1 MNYEDKTKE
10 QLVNELIELHQRITN
25 LRISEELHERFK
37 DALATSERRFRE
49 LAVLLPVTVFEIDLN
64 AKLTFVN
71 RVAFDIFGYSQEDFD
86 RGINAFQVI
95 AQEDHERLKESISRL
110 YNGED
115 IGIIEFT
122 AQKKD
127 GSRFPVIVHSNVI
140 KNEGGPPIGY
150 RGILIDITE
159 RKRAED
165 AFKAS
170 EERYRGLYDSSRD
183 GIFSVDMN
191 GRIVECNQAMADI
204 LGYTKKELYNFT
216 VYDIVPQK
224 WHDFGNKIITE
235 QVFRRG
241 YSDEYELEAIKKDGS
256 SLPVSIRTWIIK
268 DKDGKPVGR
277 WSIARDITE
286 RKQAEEA
293 LKESEKRYRG
303 LYKSSRDGIISVDM
317 DGNIIECNQSL
328 ADMLD
333 YTKEELYRSK
343 FQDLMSNKWLA
354 KTAQILNEQIIP
366 RGFSDVNEMEA
377 IKKDGTI
384 IPISVRTWLIKDR
397 DGNLT
402 GTWAIIRDISKRKRV
417 EEAFKESEKRYRSL
431 FEDSRD
437 AIYFTTREGKLINV
451 NQALIELFGFSR
463 EELQKINVRELYIDP
478 TDRSVFQREIEQKGS
493 VRNYELKLRKKENT
507 EIDCLLTAT
516 VRRDNDGKIIGYQ
529 GIIRDITE
537 RKKLERQL
545 VESEEKYRTLVE
557 KDPNMIYLI
566 KDGELTFANQALLNT
581 LGYSLKEILDISLDD
596 LSPIVPEQRL
606 MIKER
611 LKKRIAGKNVLESY
625 EFSVMTKNGEII
637 PCLLNTTSFELE
649 GTRIIQGVLTDIR
662 KVKKLEK
669 ELKESEERYRGLY
682 NSTIDGIVSQD
693 IEGNIL
699 DCNQA
704 FIDMHG
710 YTKEEIYQ
718 LKLKELI
725 PSKWNKII
733 ERMINEQLIPYGY
746 SDEFELECIK
756 KDGTI
761 FPVSARSWL
770 TKNKEGKPL
779 EVWSIIRDIT
789 ERKRAEEALIESEE
803 RYRGLYESSID
814 GIVSADGGNIIE
826 CNQAFANML
835 GYTKE
840 EIKKMNYMDLV
851 PSKWHNELT
860 KVLIEPRQK
869 KGYSDEHKLEIAK
882 KDGSLIPI
890 SIRAWLMKDKEG
902 FASKG
907 WAIIR
912 DISEKRKMEEELHK
926 IEKLE
931 SLGILA
937 GGIAHDFNNILTGI
951 LGNITLAKMY
961 APFREK
967 VLERLSEAEK
977 ATIRARDLTQQLL
990 TFSKGG
996 APVKKTASID
1006 ELLRDTTVFTL
1017 SGSNVKCKFSIPE
1030 DIWSVEIDEG
1040 QISQVLN
1047 NLIINADQA
1056 MPDGGIINISA
1067 ENVIIGTKDILPLQ
1081 EGRYIKLSIKD
1092 QGIGIPE
1099 EYLQKIFD
1107 PYFTTKQKGSGLGL
1121 TIAYSIIK
1129 NHKGHIV
1136 VESKLGAGSNFS
1148 IYLPAL
1154 KTQVPK
1160 EKEAEN
1166 RPITGKG
1173 KIMVMDDEEV
1183 IRDSL
1188 GEILT
1193 FLGYEVGFAR
1203 DGEEAITIYKKA
1215 KDTGQSFDAVILDLT
1230 IRGGMGGKETIG
1242 KLIEIDPKV
1251 KAIVSSGYS
1260 TDPVMADFKNYGFS
1274 GVVAKPYDIK
1284 ELNEAL
1290 DSVINGI

>member
-127 GSRFPVIVHSNVI
+127 ESRFPVIIHSNVI
-140 KNEGGPPIGY
+140 KNEDRVPIGY
-150 RGILIDITE
+150 RGILVDITE
-159 RKRAED
+159 RKRAEE
-165 AFKAS
+165 AFKTS
-170 EERYRGLYDSSRD
+170 EERYRGLY
-183 GIFSVDMN
+183 
-191 GRIVECNQAMADI
+191 E
-204 LGYTKKELYNFT
+204 
-216 VYDIVPQK
+216 
-224 WHDFGNKIITE
+224 
-235 QVFRRG
+235 
-241 YSDEYELEAIKKDGS
+241 
-256 SLPVSIRTWIIK
+256 
-268 DKDGKPVGR
+268 
-277 WSIARDITE
+277 
-286 RKQAEEA
+286 
-293 LKESEKRYRG
+293 
-303 LYKSSRDGIISVDM
+303 SSRDGIISVDM

-328 ADMLD
+328 ADILG
-333 YTKEELYRSK
+333 YTKDELSRSK
-343 FQDLMSNKWLA
+343 FHDLMPNKWLT

-366 RGFSDVNEMEA
+366 RGFSDVYEMEA
-377 IKKDGTI
+377 INKDGTI
-384 IPISVRTWLIKDR
+384 IPISLRTWLIKDK

-402 GTWAIIRDISKRKRV
+402 GTWAIIRDITKRKRV
-417 EEAFKESEKRYRSL
+417 EEAFKESEERYRSL

-437 AIYFTTREGKLINV
+437 AIYFTTREGKLINF
-451 NQALIELFGFSR
+451 NQAFIELFGFSR
-463 EELQKINVRELYIDP
+463 EELRKINVRELYIDP
-478 TDRSVFQREIEQKGS
+478 TDRSIFQREIEQKGS

-516 VRRDNDGKIIGYQ
+516 VRRDNDGKIVGYK
-529 GIIRDITE
+529 GIMRDITE

-557 KDPNMIYLI
+557 KDPNMIYLV
-566 KDGELTFANQALLNT
+566 KDGKVTFANQALLKT
-581 LGYSLKEILDISLDD
+581 LGYSLKEILDMGLND
-596 LSPIVPEQRL
+596 LSAIVPEQRL

-611 LKKRIAGKNVLESY
+611 LKKRIAGKNVPESY

-649 GTRIIQGVLTDIR
+649 GTRIIQGVLTDIS

-682 NSTIDGIVSQD
+682 NSTIDGIVSSD
-693 IEGNIL
+693 TERNIL

-725 PSKWNKII
+725 PSKWNKRID
-733 ERMINEQLIPYGY
+733 RMINEQLIPYGY
-746 SDEFELECIK
+746 STEFEIEGTK
-756 KDGTI
+756 KDGTV
-761 FPVSARSWL
+761 FPVSCRSWI

-779 EVWSIIRDIT
+779 EIWSIIRDIT

-826 CNQAFANML
+826 CNQAFVDML

-840 EIKKMNYMDLV
+840 EIKKMNYLDLV
-851 PSKWHNELT
+851 PIKWHDELSRI
-860 KVLIEPRQK
+860 LIEPLQK
-869 KGYSDEHKLEIAK
+869 KGYSDEYHLEIVK
-882 KDGSLIPI
+882 KDGSLIPVSI
-890 SIRAWLMKDKEG
+890 SAWLMRDKEC
-902 FASKG
+902 FTSKG

-912 DISEKRKMEEELHK
+912 DISEKRKMEEELRK
-926 IEKLE
+926 IDKLE

-951 LGNITLAKMY
+951 IGNITLAKMY

-977 ATIRARDLTQQLL
+977 ATMRARDLTQQLL

-996 APVKKTASID
+996 APVKKTASIE

-1056 MPDGGIINISA
+1056 MPEGGIINISA

-1129 NHKGHIV
+1129 NHKGHIA

-1154 KTQVPK
+1154 KTQVPE

-1284 ELNEAL
+1284 ELSEAL
-1290 DSVINGI
+1290 DSVIIGI